1 MACETREWKGW
12 GQHHAVRPGVCSKPP
27 DDLRHSYAPWSLFTF
42 SQRQCR
48 HLLRFSNGPTDSME
62 TPNRRT
68 HCVSVW
74 CLHSAWKQD
83 NTLLWFPDHDDHY
96 KFMNNNGIDVIC
108 MQQLRQRLLHFL
120 SVLKSTIESAATI
133 LQSYVV
139 ITCKWLRI
147 LPALCLIS
155 FESELKH
162 TWPSLSEAPFC
173 PSWWWWCTW
182 WVPAAYLVGPGIS
195 IARP

>member
-1 MACETREWKGW
+1 
-12 GQHHAVRPGVCSKPP
+12 
-27 DDLRHSYAPWSLFTF
+27 
-42 SQRQCR
+42 
-48 HLLRFSNGPTDSME
+48 
-62 TPNRRT
+62 
-68 HCVSVW
+68 
-74 CLHSAWKQD
+74 
-83 NTLLWFPDHDDHY
+83 
-96 KFMNNNGIDVIC
+96 

-182 WVPAAYLVGPGIS
+182 WVPAAYLVGPRYLYCPTVIVYSPWPYDRILSEGELFVDGTTMHQMKWGRQYSQTIAIS
-195 IARP
+195 DSGSCNRTVNTHHRHPALPCPA

>member
-1 MACETREWKGW
+1 
-12 GQHHAVRPGVCSKPP
+12 
-27 DDLRHSYAPWSLFTF
+27 
-42 SQRQCR
+42 
-48 HLLRFSNGPTDSME
+48 
-62 TPNRRT
+62 
-68 HCVSVW
+68 
-74 CLHSAWKQD
+74 
-83 NTLLWFPDHDDHY
+83 
-96 KFMNNNGIDVIC
+96 MNNNGIDVIS

-162 TWPSLSEAPFC
+162 TWP
-173 PSWWWWCTW
+173 
-182 WVPAAYLVGPGIS
+182 
-195 IARP
+195 